1 MEICVLSGSPRRNGN
16 TEALVVPFIDEL
28 EAGGVTADHIYLPDM
43 DIKACRGCYSCQ
55 NAAGE
60 PGCAIKDDDWQEI
73 AGRMLAADCVVFA
86 TPIYDWFCT
95 VPMKAVLDRTYSL
108 NKYYGSAPKTA
119 MLGGKGCAIIATH
132 GYDAD
137 YAASPFETAIKR
149 WCKHSALNYLG
160 MYSVRDEDDLASF
173 TTDEAQEGAREFAR
187 YIIDELNYAA
197 EAKAGTEQA
206 ES

>member
-1 MEICVLSGSPRRNGN
+1 MVICVLSGSPRRNGN
-16 TEALVVPFIDEL
+16 TETLVAPFIDEIKACGA
-28 EAGGVTADHIYLPDM
+28 EAAHIYLPDL
-43 DIKACRGCYSCQ
+43 DIKACRGCYACQ

-60 PGCAIKDDDWQEI
+60 TGCAITGDGWESV
-73 AGRMLAADCVVFA
+73 ARSMLAADCIVFA

-108 NKYYGSAPKTA
+108 NKYYGSAPRAA

-137 YAASPFETAIKR
+137 YAASPFETAVRR
-149 WCKHSALNYLG
+149 WCKHSELNYLG

-173 TTDEAQEGAREFAR
+173 TTDDAQEGAREFAR
-187 YIIDELNYAA
+187 YIIDELEYVA
-197 EAKAGTEQA
+197 ENRSEPA